1 MLSATQISKA
11 KPQDKG
17 YKLPDGG
24 GLHLF
29 VSPAGGKSWRY
40 RYEFGGKEKLLTLG
54 QYPVMALSDA
64 REARDRA
71 RAILRDGRDPGIA
84 KKQKRLTVAQQ
95 STETFETIAREW
107 HATNIGRWSPVH
119 SGDILHSMER
129 DAFPGIGPYPVR
141 DVTVSDVLAVLRAV
155 EARGSNETARRLR
168 QRIGS
173 VFDFAIASGKA
184 DSNPATTVKGAM
196 APLTRGRQP
205 AITELDAARALLGR
219 IEAMPGHPLTKLAH
233 RLLAITALRPGA
245 LIATPWV
252 ELPKGAVIWTVPA
265 GRMKMNIQHKR
276 DGLRDHLVP
285 LPHQA
290 IAVIEAARTMSG
302 LGPLAFPGYRSAHT
316 PMSEGAI
323 RHLLTKAGY
332 QDKHVSHGWRATFST
347 VMNERFPRDRHVID
361 LMLAHKPKD
370 EVEGA
375 YNRALHLPRRIEL
388 AQIWADLI
396 TEGLQPPSNLIPQR

>member
-11 KPQDKG
+11 KAQDKG

-54 QYPVMALSDA
+54 QYPVMTLADA

-71 RAILRDGRDPGIA
+71 RAILKDGRDPGIA
-84 KKQKRLTVAQQ
+84 KKQKRLAAVQE
-95 STETFETIAREW
+95 STETFEVIAREW
-107 HATNIGRWSPVH
+107 HTTNVGRWSPVH
-119 SGDILHSMER
+119 GADILTSLER
-129 DAFPGIGPYPVR
+129 DAFPGIGNYPVR
-141 DVTVSDVLAVLRAV
+141 DVTVSDVLAILREI
-155 EARGSNETARRLR
+155 EARGSNETARRVR
-168 QRIGS
+168 QRIQS

-184 DSNPATTVKGAM
+184 NSNPASTVKGAM
-196 APLTRGRQP
+196 APLNRGRQP
-205 AITELDAARALLGR
+205 AVTELDAARKLLAR
-219 IEAMPGHPLTKLAH
+219 SEMMPGHPLTKLAH

-245 LIATPWV
+245 LISTPWA

-265 GRMKMNIQHKR
+265 ARMKMNIQHKR

-285 LPHQA
+285 LPSQA
-290 IAVIEAARTMSG
+290 IEVIEAARTLSG
-302 LGPLAFPGYRSAHT
+302 LGPLAFPNSRSAHK

-332 QDKHVSHGWRATFST
+332 QNEHVSHGWRATFST
-347 VMNERFPRDRHVID
+347 IMNERFPRDRHVID

-396 TEGLQPPSNLIPQR
+396 TEGLPPPSHLIPQR

>member
-1 MLSATQISKA
+1 MLSDAALRKA
-11 KPQDKG
+11 KPREAG

-40 RYEFGGKEKLLTLG
+40 RYEFSGKEKLLTLG
-54 QYPVMALSDA
+54 QYPVMGLGEA

-71 RAILRDGRDPGIA
+71 RAILREGRDPGIA
-84 KKQKRLTVAQQ
+84 KKQKRLLAAQHT
-95 STETFETIAREW
+95 TETFEAVAREW
-107 HATNIGRWSPVH
+107 HTTNVGRWSSIH
-119 SGDILHSMER
+119 AGDILHSMER
-129 DAFPGIGPYPVR
+129 DAFPGIGEYPVR
-141 DVTVSDVLAVLRAV
+141 AVTVSDVLAVLREV

-168 QRIGS
+168 QRIAS

-184 DSNPATTVKGAM
+184 DSNPASTVKGAM

-205 AITELDAARALLGR
+205 AITELDAARELLAR
-219 IEAMPGHPLTKLAH
+219 TEMMPGHPLTKLAH
-233 RLLAITALRPGA
+233 RLLALTALRPGA
-245 LIATPWV
+245 LISTPWA
-252 ELPKGAVIWTVPA
+252 ELPRGGVVWTVPA
-265 GRMKMNIQHKR
+265 ARMKMALRHKR
-276 DGLRDHLVP
+276 DGQRDHLVP
-285 LPHQA
+285 LSTQA

-302 LGPLAFPGYRSAHT
+302 LGPLAFPNYRSAHT

-332 QDKHVSHGWRATFST
+332 QGKHVSHGWRATFST
-347 VMNERFPRDRHVID
+347 VMNERLPQDRQIID

-388 AQIWADLI
+388 AQIWADLL
-396 TEGLQPPSNLIPQR
+396 TEGLQPPSHLIPQR

>member
-1 MLSATQISKA
+1 MLTDAQIRKA
-11 KPQDKG
+11 KAQDKG
-17 YKLPDGG
+17 IKLPDSH

-54 QYPVMALSDA
+54 QYPVMPLTEA

-107 HATNIGRWSPVH
+107 HATNVGRWSPVH
-119 SGDILHSMER
+119 GGDILHSLDR
-129 DAFPGIGPYPVR
+129 DVFPGIGPYPVR
-141 DVTVSDVLAVLRAV
+141 DVTVSDVLAVLRDI
-155 EARGSNETARRLR
+155 EARGSNETARRVR
-168 QRIGS
+168 QRIQS

-184 DSNPATTVKGAM
+184 NTNPASTVKGAM
-196 APLTRGRQP
+196 APLHRGRQP
-205 AITELDAARALLGR
+205 AVTDLDAARELLAR
-219 IEAMPGHPLTKLAH
+219 SETMPGHPLTKLAH

-245 LIATPWV
+245 LISTPWV

-265 GRMKMNIQHKR
+265 ARMKMNLQHKR
-276 DGLRDHLVP
+276 EGLRDHLVP
-285 LPHQA
+285 LTSQA
-290 IAVIEAARTMSG
+290 IDVIEAARSMSG
-302 LGPLAFPGYRSAHT
+302 LGPLAFPNSRNAHK

-332 QDKHVSHGWRATFST
+332 QNEHVSHGWRATFST

-396 TEGLQPPSNLIPQR
+396 TEGLQPPGNLIPRR